1 MPLHRPPSRSRA
13 FTLVEL
19 LVVIAIIGTLVGLL
33 LPAVQSAREAARR
46 SSCINNVKNL
56 GLALINFH
64 SANKAFPLGGASVS
78 SRDQNAVM
86 NGGTLGPVGNCGAFE
101 QASGRFRVW
110 SFGTPAGGLETQTG
124 SPFYAA
130 APFMEL
136 SSEFSNMAYG
146 ANMPIFSCP
155 TRGGTGAEAVGDGN
169 GNDKIFT
176 NQPGGNG
183 TLSTALGFA
192 ARYILPAGG
201 NPRVM
206 ITDYATNQS
215 LTPDHGIAGTQSQSG
230 IVAKIANPSDI
241 DFRWPRNRGYQRYGT
256 YDVNR
261 PVRVTDI
268 GDGSSYTLLVGEIS
282 MDTRMYNSGCLSYRD
297 AAFAGGVETTRALSA
312 GGVCATQNVF
322 ADQRCDGIGWNNFR
336 GHWGTGHPGGAT
348 VCMADGSVTSVT
360 VGTVITAI
368 VDPNDGTVVPDNVLN
383 R

>member
-1 MPLHRPPSRSRA
+1 MTIRPPARTRA

-33 LPAVQSAREAARR
+33 LPAVQAAREAARK
-46 SSCINNVKNL
+46 SSCINNAKNL

-78 SRDQNAVM
+78 SRDQNAVV

-101 QASGRFRVW
+101 QASGRYRVW
-110 SFGTPAGGLETQTG
+110 SFGTPSGGLEAQTG

-136 SSEFSNMAYG
+136 TNEFNTMSYG
-146 ANMPIFSCP
+146 ANMPVFSCP
-155 TRGGTGAEAVGDGN
+155 SRGGSGPEMAGDGA
-169 GNDKIFT
+169 GNDRIFT
-176 NQPGGNG
+176 NQAGGNG

-192 ARYILPAGG
+192 AHYILPSGG
-201 NPRVM
+201 NPKVM
-206 ITDYATNQS
+206 ITDYATNQAV
-215 LTPDHGIAGTQSQSG
+215 TPDHGISGTQSQSG
-230 IVAKIANPSDI
+230 ILSKIANPADI
-241 DFRWPRNRGYQRYGT
+241 DYQWPRNRGYQRFAT

-297 AAFAGGVETTRALSA
+297 GAFAGGVETTRALNAS
-312 GGVCATQNVF
+312 GVCATQNVF
-322 ADQRCDGIGWNNFR
+322 ADQRCDGIGWTNFR
-336 GHWGTGHPGGAT
+336 GHWGTPHAGGAT